1 MTRGRNGWL
10 LHSPVLARSGALGS
24 YAGKSRVCC
33 RNPNAGYLSPVLQQ
47 VPPLRS
53 KNFPHSRNGF
63 GKWRYAR
70 KQLQAS
76 WLAPRGSIGSSPR
89 LPSPPRDAAAK
100 RQPLLQGEGRV
111 TFACTTLRLNK
122 GTSTYHDNLIS
133 VLYDSMTLPG
143 IGPVR
148 RDLDQ

>member
-1 MTRGRNGWL
+1 VAVRREAAT
-10 LHSPVLARSGALGS
+10 SELAGTPSEHRVEPLAALT
-24 YAGKSRVCC
+24 
-33 RNPNAGYLSPVLQQ
+33 
-47 VPPLRS
+47 
-53 KNFPHSRNGF
+53 
-63 GKWRYAR
+63 
-70 KQLQAS
+70 
-76 WLAPRGSIGSSPR
+76 
-89 LPSPPRDAAAK
+89 PRDAAAK